1 MLDRDALLKGRD
13 GQEDIEIEGV
23 GTVRVRPLTRGE
35 ALQVAN
41 KSFDAAEI
49 ERKIVA
55 WGLVEPT
62 LSEEDVKSWQD
73 SSPAGEIQ
81 TVVDAIVRLSGMEKH
96 AAKQAYQQFR
106 E

>member
-1 MLDRDALLKGRD
+1 MIDREALLKGRS

-35 ALQVAN
+35 ALQVAD
-41 KSFDAAEI
+41 KPLDAAEM
-49 ERKIVA
+49 ERKIIA
-55 WGLVEPT
+55 WGLVEPA
-62 LSEEDVKSWQD
+62 LSEADIKAWQD
-73 SSPAGEIQ
+73 SSPAGDIQ

>member
-1 MLDRDALLKGRD
+1 MLDKDALLKGRT
-13 GQEDIEIEGV
+13 GQEDIEIQGV

-35 ALQVAN
+35 ALEVAD
-41 KSFDAAEI
+41 KPLDAAEM

-55 WGLVEPT
+55 WGLVEPV
-62 LSEEDVKSWQD
+62 LSEDDVKAWQD

-81 TVVDAIVRLSGMEKH
+81 AVVDAIVRLSGMEKH
-96 AAKQAYQQFR
+96 AAKQAYRQFR